1 VINISSIRGFSPNVG
16 RMTYCAPKAAVIMMT
31 KVAAGEWAPQGVRV
45 NVVCPGNVLFPG
57 SVWDR
62 KLGRDRQDVE
72 AYVDREVPLK
82 RFGTPEDIAA
92 CVAFL
97 ASDRAGFVTGAC
109 LVVDGGQTRAV

>member
-1 VINISSIRGFSPNVG
+1 V
-16 RMTYCAPKAAVIMMT
+16 AAKAGV
-31 KVAAGEWAPQGVRV
+31 VAAGKWLARDVGAYNVRV

-62 KLGRDRQDVE
+62 KLGRDRQGVE